1 MGKVFRMHHVG
12 CYPVLLLF
20 HRSAKILDALA
31 IDGFDFTVRGH
42 DRNETGYP
50 VKCRTCTSL
59 AFPQRIL
66 GALAFLDVV
75 GGPVP
80 LSDLAVL
87 VARSD
92 TVDGEPAILS
102 VGTPDALLR
111 MPWLARGKGITPHF
125 LAGRDVVGMRH
136 DGPFRAARS
145 LVGKTRVLFP
155 GGVDEV
161 APGVCRIARHR
172 DWDGIDL
179 LPQLAPRLGEL
190 SLSLAQHILRTLA
203 LRQIEHEGGALV
215 TALFT

>member
-1 MGKVFRMHHVG
+1 MPKLDTTQRLGLPVHAPERAHVPSQTLAHGPQYSRSGLFDRDRFRQNLRDR
-12 CYPVLLLF
+12 VL
-20 HRSAKILDALA
+20 HAK
-31 IDGFDFTVRGH
+31 
-42 DRNETGYP
+42 
-50 VKCRTCTSL
+50 
-59 AFPQRIL
+59 AFL
-66 GALAFLDVV
+66 GAFAVLDVV

-80 LSDLAVL
+80 LDDLAVL

-92 TVDGEPAILS
+92 TIDAEPAILS
-102 VGTPDALLR
+102 VGTPDALLG
-111 MPWLARGKGITPHF
+111 MPRLAGGKGVTPHF

-136 DGPFRAARS
+136 DGPFRAERS
-145 LVGKTRVLFP
+145 LVGKPCVLFP

-172 DWDGIDL
+172 DWDGIDH

-215 TALFT
+215 TTLFKRCPTN